1 MRPDEGVLVS
11 YENNNWLVTETG
23 RHDIDLSD
31 RALTSAVGIPV
42 TSKATPISEGLFNAL
57 PNAGPWR
64 LPDIPRFG
72 EPNTVGLPPNL
83 VIGAVFKAL
92 TEDGEQ
98 HFVVLPDG
106 VARIN
111 GTTAAALRATNSFG
125 LISPPSVE
133 ASVVARIAEQ
143 VFASPLPDEPLE
155 ILLREDAPTLCW
167 AWQREPGDQAPKTT
181 VITGRHLPIA
191 PSALTTGIDQI
202 GGDATVYIDGGKYIR
217 LQSPDPRY
225 GESLYY
231 IDPQGVRYGLPDE
244 KTGGTLGLNAPVTAP
259 WQVVSLLVDG
269 PVLSKQAALVE
280 HDTLPADPNPRK
292 IADGN
297 AAQTRDGQ
305 HRRRRMTTKKFT
317 PIIKRGPRLT
327 PGEINVTPPDDLGVE
342 IPPSGIQKALPWV
355 MGGGMLGMIV
365 IMIFTGI
372 RQLSPYMLMMPLMMV
387 MATVGF
393 MAGGGPGGKR
403 VPEINADRK
412 EYLRYLA
419 GLRTRV
425 TSSAA
430 AQVTFFNY
438 HAPHPDD
445 LLSIIGTNRQWS
457 RPANADFYA
466 AVRIGLGAEPAVDRL
481 LKPAVGGELA
491 GPQGAPQPHLEPV
504 SHMWVTKFLRTHG
517 LIHDCPKLVQLR
529 TFPTIAVG
537 GEPDGAAGLLTAM
550 ICHLAVFHPP
560 DLLQIRVL
568 TDNPEDPNWAW
579 LKWLPHVQHQTDT
592 DAAGPTRLVFTR
604 PDGLSDLTAR
614 GPHTPDATPS
624 GPYVVVIDL
633 SGGKAGFPV
642 DGRAGVTVI
651 TLGNHRGSAYR
662 IRVDADGTADDRLP
676 NQTFRLVTSV
686 SDRMSPEQATRV
698 ARKLAGW
705 SITGTIIDKSVRV
718 QKKVA
723 TEWHQLVGAQAIE
736 EVTPSRWRMF
746 TDTDRDRLRIPFGH
760 ELKTGDIMYL
770 DIKEGAE
777 FGAGPHGMLIGT
789 TGSGKSEFLRT
800 LILSLAATHH
810 PDQVNLLLTD
820 FKGGSTFLGMEKLPH
835 TAAVVTNMEEEAELV
850 SRMGEVLTGELDR
863 RQSILRQAGIQ
874 VGAAG
879 ALSGVAEYEKH
890 RERGADLPPLPTLF
904 VVVDEFAELLQ
915 NHPDFIALFDRI
927 CRVGRSLRVHLL
939 LATQSLN
946 TGGVRIDKLEPNLTY
961 RIALRTT
968 SSAESKAVIGTPEAQ
983 YITNKESGVGFLRV
997 GMEDPVKFHSVYTG
1011 VNYVPTAP
1019 VQEDGE
1025 VKPRSQGPDGLRIH
1039 QFTAAPIFDTAVTS

>member
-1 MRPDEGVLVS
+1 
-11 YENNNWLVTETG
+11 
-23 RHDIDLSD
+23 
-31 RALTSAVGIPV
+31 
-42 TSKATPISEGLFNAL
+42 
-57 PNAGPWR
+57 
-64 LPDIPRFG
+64 
-72 EPNTVGLPPNL
+72 
-83 VIGAVFKAL
+83 
-92 TEDGEQ
+92 
-98 HFVVLPDG
+98 
-106 VARIN
+106 
-111 GTTAAALRATNSFG
+111 
-125 LISPPSVE
+125 
-133 ASVVARIAEQ
+133 
-143 VFASPLPDEPLE
+143 
-155 ILLREDAPTLCW
+155 
-167 AWQREPGDQAPKTT
+167 
-181 VITGRHLPIA
+181 
-191 PSALTTGIDQI
+191 
-202 GGDATVYIDGGKYIR
+202 
-217 LQSPDPRY
+217 
-225 GESLYY
+225 
-231 IDPQGVRYGLPDE
+231 
-244 KTGGTLGLNAPVTAP
+244 
-259 WQVVSLLVDG
+259 
-269 PVLSKQAALVE
+269 
-280 HDTLPADPNPRK
+280 
-292 IADGN
+292 
-297 AAQTRDGQ
+297 
-305 HRRRRMTTKKFT
+305 MTTKKFT
-317 PIIKRGPRLT
+317 PTIKRGPRLT
-327 PGEINVTPPDDLGVE
+327 PGEINVTPPEDLGIE
-342 IPPSGIQKALPWV
+342 IPPSCMQKALPYI
-355 MGGGMLGMIV
+355 MGGCMIGMIS
-365 IMIFTGI
+365 IMIFTGV
-372 RQLSPYMLMMPLMMV
+372 RQLSPYMLMMPLMMI
-387 MATVGF
+387 MGTVGF
-393 MAGGGPGGKR
+393 MASGGPGGKK

-419 GLRTRV
+419 GLRNRV

-445 LLSIIGTNRQWS
+445 LLSLIGTHRQWS
-457 RPANADFYA
+457 RQTASDFYA
-466 AVRIGLGAEPAVDRL
+466 AVRIGLGTEPAVDRL

-491 GPQGAPQPHLEPV
+491 GPQAAPQPHLEPV

-537 GEPDGAAGLLTAM
+537 GDGDTEGLLTAM

-568 TDNPEDPNWAW
+568 TDDPEDPRWSW
-579 LKWLPHVQHQTDT
+579 LKWLPHTQHQTDT
-592 DAAGPTRLVFTR
+592 DAAGATRLIYTR
-604 PDGLSDLTAR
+604 PDGLADLTAR
-614 GPHTPDATPS
+614 GPHTADSAPA
-624 GPYVVVIDL
+624 GPYVVVVDL
-633 SGGKAGFPV
+633 TGGKAGFPV

-662 IRVDADGTADDRLP
+662 IRVAADGTADDRLP
-676 NQTFRLVTSV
+676 NQTFRLVTSQ
-686 SDRMSPEQATRV
+686 SDTMSAGEANRI

-705 SITGTIIDKSVRV
+705 SITGTIIDKSTRV

-723 TEWHQLVGAQAIE
+723 TEWHQLVGAQTIE
-736 EVTPSRWRMF
+736 EVTPNRWRMF
-746 TDTDRDRLRIPFGH
+746 TDTDRDRLKIPFGH
-760 ELKTGDIMYL
+760 ELKTGDIQYL

-800 LILSLAATHH
+800 LILSLVATHH

-850 SRMGEVLTGELDR
+850 SRMGEVLSGELDR

-874 VGAAG
+874 VCAAG

-915 NHPDFIALFDRI
+915 NHPDFIQLFDRI

-997 GMEDPVKFHSVYTG
+997 GMEDPVKFKSIYTG
-1011 VNYVPTAP
+1011 EPYVPTAA
-1019 VQEDGE
+1019 QSDNGDSS
-1025 VKPRSQGPDGLRIH
+1025 PRHAVASRVRIRP
-1039 QFTAAPIFDTAVTS
+1039 FTAAPVAEAMVP

>member
-1 MRPDEGVLVS
+1 
-11 YENNNWLVTETG
+11 
-23 RHDIDLSD
+23 
-31 RALTSAVGIPV
+31 
-42 TSKATPISEGLFNAL
+42 
-57 PNAGPWR
+57 
-64 LPDIPRFG
+64 
-72 EPNTVGLPPNL
+72 
-83 VIGAVFKAL
+83 
-92 TEDGEQ
+92 
-98 HFVVLPDG
+98 
-106 VARIN
+106 
-111 GTTAAALRATNSFG
+111 
-125 LISPPSVE
+125 
-133 ASVVARIAEQ
+133 
-143 VFASPLPDEPLE
+143 
-155 ILLREDAPTLCW
+155 
-167 AWQREPGDQAPKTT
+167 
-181 VITGRHLPIA
+181 
-191 PSALTTGIDQI
+191 
-202 GGDATVYIDGGKYIR
+202 
-217 LQSPDPRY
+217 
-225 GESLYY
+225 
-231 IDPQGVRYGLPDE
+231 
-244 KTGGTLGLNAPVTAP
+244 
-259 WQVVSLLVDG
+259 
-269 PVLSKQAALVE
+269 
-280 HDTLPADPNPRK
+280 
-292 IADGN
+292 
-297 AAQTRDGQ
+297 
-305 HRRRRMTTKKFT
+305 MTTRKFT

-342 IPPSGIQKALPWV
+342 IPPSGVQKILPYV
-355 MGGGMLGMIV
+355 MGGGMLGMIA

-387 MATVGF
+387 MGTVGF
-393 MAGGGPGGKR
+393 MAGGGPGGKK

-430 AQVTFFNY
+430 AQVAFFNY

-445 LLSIIGTNRQWS
+445 LLSIIGSNRQWS
-457 RPANADFYA
+457 RTSNADFFA
-466 AVRIGLGAEPAVDRL
+466 AARIGTGMEAAVDRL
-481 LKPAVGGELA
+481 LKPNVGGELA
-491 GPQGAPQPHLEPV
+491 GPQAAPQPHLEPV

-529 TFPTIAVG
+529 SFATIAVG
-537 GEPDGAAGLLTAM
+537 GDLAGAAALLRAM

-568 TDNPEDPNWAW
+568 TDNPEDPDWAW

-592 DAAGPTRLVFTR
+592 DAAGATRLVFTR

-614 GPHTPDATPS
+614 GPHSADSAPT
-624 GPYVVVIDL
+624 GPYVVVVDL
-633 SGGKAGFPV
+633 TGGRAGFPM

-651 TLGNHRGSAYR
+651 TLGNHRSTYR
-662 IRVDADGTADDRLP
+662 IRVAADGTADDKLP
-676 NQTFRLVTSV
+676 NLNFRLVTST
-686 SDRMSPEQATRV
+686 SDRMTPGQAGRI

-705 SITGTIIDKSVRV
+705 SITGTIIDKTTRV

-723 TEWHQLVGAQAIE
+723 TEWHQLVGAQSVE

-746 TDTDRDRLRIPFGH
+746 TDLDRDRLRIPFGH
-760 ELKTGDIMYL
+760 ELKTGEIQYL

-850 SRMGEVLTGELDR
+850 SRMGEVLSGELDR

-890 RERGADLPPLPTLF
+890 RERGADLAPLPTLF

-915 NHPDFIALFDRI
+915 NHPDFIQLFDRI

-983 YITNKESGVGFLRV
+983 YITNAESGVGFLRV
-997 GMEDPVKFHSVYTG
+997 GMEDPVKFRSVFTG
-1011 VNYVPTAP
+1011 TNYVPASTDSDVVATPRHTAQSP
-1019 VQEDGE
+1019 
-1025 VKPRSQGPDGLRIH
+1025 LRIRP
-1039 QFTAAPIFDTAVTS
+1039 FTATPIPEPVIS

>member
-1 MRPDEGVLVS
+1 
-11 YENNNWLVTETG
+11 
-23 RHDIDLSD
+23 
-31 RALTSAVGIPV
+31 
-42 TSKATPISEGLFNAL
+42 
-57 PNAGPWR
+57 
-64 LPDIPRFG
+64 
-72 EPNTVGLPPNL
+72 
-83 VIGAVFKAL
+83 
-92 TEDGEQ
+92 
-98 HFVVLPDG
+98 
-106 VARIN
+106 
-111 GTTAAALRATNSFG
+111 
-125 LISPPSVE
+125 
-133 ASVVARIAEQ
+133 
-143 VFASPLPDEPLE
+143 
-155 ILLREDAPTLCW
+155 
-167 AWQREPGDQAPKTT
+167 
-181 VITGRHLPIA
+181 
-191 PSALTTGIDQI
+191 
-202 GGDATVYIDGGKYIR
+202 
-217 LQSPDPRY
+217 
-225 GESLYY
+225 
-231 IDPQGVRYGLPDE
+231 
-244 KTGGTLGLNAPVTAP
+244 
-259 WQVVSLLVDG
+259 
-269 PVLSKQAALVE
+269 
-280 HDTLPADPNPRK
+280 
-292 IADGN
+292 
-297 AAQTRDGQ
+297 
-305 HRRRRMTTKKFT
+305 MTTKKFT

-327 PGEINVTPPDDLGVE
+327 PGEITVTPPDDLGVE
-342 IPPSGIQKALPWV
+342 IPPSGMQKALPWV
-355 MGGGMLGMIV
+355 MGGCMLGMIA
-365 IMIFTGI
+365 IMIFTGV
-372 RQLSPYMLMMPLMMV
+372 RQLSPYMLMMPLMMI

-393 MAGGGPGGKR
+393 MSGGGSGAKR

-438 HAPHPDD
+438 HAPHPED
-445 LLSIIGTNRQWS
+445 LLSIVGTNRQWS
-457 RPANADFYA
+457 RQANSEFFA
-466 AVRIGLGAEPAVDRL
+466 ATRIGLGSEPAVDRL
-481 LKPAVGGELA
+481 LKPSVGGDINGLA
-491 GPQGAPQPHLEPV
+491 GPQAAPQAHLEPV

-517 LIHDCPKLVQLR
+517 LVHDCPKLVQLR
-529 TFPTIAVG
+529 SFPTIAIG
-537 GEPDGAAGLLTAM
+537 GDPDGSAALLAAM

-560 DLLQIRVL
+560 DLLQMRVL
-568 TDNPEDPNWAW
+568 TDNPEDPNWNW
-579 LKWLPHVQHQTDT
+579 LKWLPHVQHQSDV
-592 DAAGPTRLVFTR
+592 DAAGPTRMVFTR

-614 GPHTPDATPS
+614 GPHTADSAPS

-633 SGGKAGFPV
+633 TGGRAGFPA
-642 DGRAGVTVI
+642 DGRAGVTVL
-651 TLGNHRGSAYR
+651 TLGNHNGSTYR
-662 IRVDADGTADDRLP
+662 IRVAANGTADDRLP
-676 NQTFRLVTSV
+676 NSPFRLVTNS
-686 SDRMSPEQATRV
+686 SDRLTPGQAARI

-705 SITGTIIDKSVRV
+705 SITGAIIDKNVRV

-723 TEWHQLVGAQAIE
+723 TEWHQLVGAQTVE
-736 EVTPSRWRMF
+736 EVTPARWRMF
-746 TDTDRDRLRIPFGH
+746 ADTDRDRLKIPFGH
-760 ELKTGDIMYL
+760 ELRTGDIMYL

-863 RQSILRQAGIQ
+863 RQSILRQAGMQ

-997 GMEDPVKFHSVYTG
+997 GMEDPVKFQSVYTG
-1011 VNYVPTAP
+1011 TPYVPAAAT
-1019 VQEDGE
+1019 QEDGE
-1025 VKPRSQGPDGLRIH
+1025 AKPRQANRNRVRIH
-1039 QFTAAPIFDTAVTS
+1039 KFTATPIFDTAVTS

>member
-1 MRPDEGVLVS
+1 
-11 YENNNWLVTETG
+11 
-23 RHDIDLSD
+23 
-31 RALTSAVGIPV
+31 
-42 TSKATPISEGLFNAL
+42 
-57 PNAGPWR
+57 
-64 LPDIPRFG
+64 
-72 EPNTVGLPPNL
+72 
-83 VIGAVFKAL
+83 
-92 TEDGEQ
+92 
-98 HFVVLPDG
+98 
-106 VARIN
+106 
-111 GTTAAALRATNSFG
+111 
-125 LISPPSVE
+125 
-133 ASVVARIAEQ
+133 
-143 VFASPLPDEPLE
+143 
-155 ILLREDAPTLCW
+155 
-167 AWQREPGDQAPKTT
+167 
-181 VITGRHLPIA
+181 
-191 PSALTTGIDQI
+191 
-202 GGDATVYIDGGKYIR
+202 
-217 LQSPDPRY
+217 
-225 GESLYY
+225 
-231 IDPQGVRYGLPDE
+231 
-244 KTGGTLGLNAPVTAP
+244 
-259 WQVVSLLVDG
+259 
-269 PVLSKQAALVE
+269 
-280 HDTLPADPNPRK
+280 
-292 IADGN
+292 
-297 AAQTRDGQ
+297 
-305 HRRRRMTTKKFT
+305 MTTKKFT
-317 PIIKRGPRLT
+317 PTIKRGPRLT
-327 PGEINVTPPDDLGVE
+327 PGEINVTPPEDLGID
-342 IPPSGIQKALPWV
+342 IPPSGLQKAMPYV
-355 MGGGMLGMIV
+355 MGGCMLGMIA
-365 IMIFTGI
+365 IMIFTGV
-372 RQLSPYMLMMPLMMV
+372 RQLSPYMLMMPLMMI
-387 MATVGF
+387 MGTVGF
-393 MAGGGPGGKR
+393 MASGGPGGKKI
-403 VPEINADRK
+403 PEINADRK

-419 GLRTRV
+419 NLRTRV

-445 LLSIIGTNRQWS
+445 LLSIIGTSRQWS
-457 RPANADFYA
+457 RQANSDFYA
-466 AVRIGLGAEPAVDRL
+466 AVRIGLGTEPAVDRL
-481 LKPAVGGELA
+481 LKPAVGGELE
-491 GPQGAPQPHLEPV
+491 GPQAAPQPHLEPV

-537 GEPDGAAGLLTAM
+537 GDGDTEGLLRAM

-568 TDNPEDPNWAW
+568 TDDPEDPRWAW
-579 LKWLPHVQHQTDT
+579 LKWLPHTQHQADT
-592 DAAGPTRLVFTR
+592 DAAGATRLIYTR
-604 PDGLSDLTAR
+604 PDGLADLTAR
-614 GPHTPDATPS
+614 GPHTADSAPA
-624 GPYVVVIDL
+624 GPYVVVVDL
-633 SGGKAGFPV
+633 TGGKAGFPV

-662 IRVDADGTADDRLP
+662 LRVDPNGTADDKLL
-676 NQTFRLVTSV
+676 NQSYRLVTSD
-686 SDRMSPEQATRV
+686 SDTLSAGTATRI

-705 SITGTIIDKSVRV
+705 SITGTIIDKSTRV

-723 TEWHQLVGAQAIE
+723 TEWYQLVGAQSIE
-736 EVTPSRWRMF
+736 EVSPNRWRMF
-746 TDTDRDRLRIPFGH
+746 TDTDRDRLKIPFGH
-760 ELKTGDIMYL
+760 ELKSGDIQYL

-800 LILSLAATHH
+800 LILSLVATHH

-850 SRMGEVLTGELDR
+850 SRMGEVLSGELDR
-863 RQSILRQAGIQ
+863 RQSILRQAGMQ

-997 GMEDPVKFHSVYTG
+997 GMEDPVKFKSMYTG
-1011 VNYVPTAP
+1011 EPYVPEVVQSDNGESAP
-1019 VQEDGE
+1019 RHASSGQV
-1025 VKPRSQGPDGLRIH
+1025 RIRP
-1039 QFTAAPIFDTAVTS
+1039 FTAAPIAEAVT

>member
-1 MRPDEGVLVS
+1 
-11 YENNNWLVTETG
+11 
-23 RHDIDLSD
+23 
-31 RALTSAVGIPV
+31 
-42 TSKATPISEGLFNAL
+42 
-57 PNAGPWR
+57 
-64 LPDIPRFG
+64 
-72 EPNTVGLPPNL
+72 
-83 VIGAVFKAL
+83 
-92 TEDGEQ
+92 
-98 HFVVLPDG
+98 
-106 VARIN
+106 
-111 GTTAAALRATNSFG
+111 
-125 LISPPSVE
+125 
-133 ASVVARIAEQ
+133 
-143 VFASPLPDEPLE
+143 
-155 ILLREDAPTLCW
+155 
-167 AWQREPGDQAPKTT
+167 
-181 VITGRHLPIA
+181 
-191 PSALTTGIDQI
+191 
-202 GGDATVYIDGGKYIR
+202 
-217 LQSPDPRY
+217 
-225 GESLYY
+225 
-231 IDPQGVRYGLPDE
+231 
-244 KTGGTLGLNAPVTAP
+244 
-259 WQVVSLLVDG
+259 
-269 PVLSKQAALVE
+269 
-280 HDTLPADPNPRK
+280 
-292 IADGN
+292 
-297 AAQTRDGQ
+297 
-305 HRRRRMTTKKFT
+305 MTTRKFT

-327 PGEINVTPPDDLGVE
+327 PGEINVTPPEDLGVE
-342 IPPSGIQKALPWV
+342 IPPSGVQKILPYV
-355 MGGGMLGMIV
+355 MGGGMLGMIA

-387 MATVGF
+387 MGTVGF
-393 MAGGGPGGKR
+393 MAGGGPGGKK

-430 AQVTFFNY
+430 AQVAFFNY

-445 LLSIIGTNRQWS
+445 LLSIIGSNRQWS
-457 RPANADFYA
+457 RASNADFFA
-466 AVRIGLGAEPAVDRL
+466 AARIGTGMEAAVDRL
-481 LKPAVGGELA
+481 LKPNVGGELA
-491 GPQGAPQPHLEPV
+491 GPQAAPQPHLEPV

-529 TFPTIAVG
+529 TFATIAVG
-537 GEPDGAAGLLTAM
+537 GDLPGAAALLRAM

-568 TDNPEDPNWAW
+568 TDDPEDPDWAW
-579 LKWLPHVQHQTDT
+579 LKWLPHVQHQADT
-592 DAAGPTRLVFTR
+592 DAAGAIRLVFTR

-614 GPHTPDATPS
+614 GPHSADSAPA

-633 SGGKAGFPV
+633 TGGRAGFPV

-651 TLGNHRGSAYR
+651 TLGNHRSAYR
-662 IRVDADGTADDRLP
+662 IRVAADGTADDRLP
-676 NQTFRLVTSV
+676 NLNFRLVTST
-686 SDRMSPEQATRV
+686 SDRMTPGQAARI

-705 SITGTIIDKSVRV
+705 SITGTIIDKTTRV

-723 TEWHQLVGAQAIE
+723 TEWHQLVGAQSVE
-736 EVTPSRWRMF
+736 EVTPNRWRMF
-746 TDTDRDRLRIPFGH
+746 TDLDRDRLRIPFGH
-760 ELKTGDIMYL
+760 ELKTGEIQYL

-850 SRMGEVLTGELDR
+850 SRMGEVLSGELDR

-890 RERGADLPPLPTLF
+890 RERGADLAPLPTLF

-915 NHPDFIALFDRI
+915 NHPDFIQLFDRI

-983 YITNKESGVGFLRV
+983 YITNAESGVGFLRV
-997 GMEDPVKFHSVYTG
+997 GMEDPVKFRSVFTG
-1011 VNYVPTAP
+1011 TTYVPPSLDSDVVATPKHTAQSP
-1019 VQEDGE
+1019 M
-1025 VKPRSQGPDGLRIH
+1025 RIRP
-1039 QFTAAPIFDTAVTS
+1039 FTATPIPEPVIQ

>member
-1 MRPDEGVLVS
+1 
-11 YENNNWLVTETG
+11 
-23 RHDIDLSD
+23 
-31 RALTSAVGIPV
+31 
-42 TSKATPISEGLFNAL
+42 
-57 PNAGPWR
+57 
-64 LPDIPRFG
+64 
-72 EPNTVGLPPNL
+72 
-83 VIGAVFKAL
+83 
-92 TEDGEQ
+92 
-98 HFVVLPDG
+98 
-106 VARIN
+106 
-111 GTTAAALRATNSFG
+111 
-125 LISPPSVE
+125 
-133 ASVVARIAEQ
+133 
-143 VFASPLPDEPLE
+143 
-155 ILLREDAPTLCW
+155 
-167 AWQREPGDQAPKTT
+167 
-181 VITGRHLPIA
+181 
-191 PSALTTGIDQI
+191 
-202 GGDATVYIDGGKYIR
+202 
-217 LQSPDPRY
+217 
-225 GESLYY
+225 
-231 IDPQGVRYGLPDE
+231 
-244 KTGGTLGLNAPVTAP
+244 
-259 WQVVSLLVDG
+259 
-269 PVLSKQAALVE
+269 
-280 HDTLPADPNPRK
+280 
-292 IADGN
+292 
-297 AAQTRDGQ
+297 
-305 HRRRRMTTKKFT
+305 MTTKKFT
-317 PIIKRGPRLT
+317 PTIKRGPRLT
-327 PGEINVTPPDDLGVE
+327 PGEINVTPPDDLGIE
-342 IPPSGIQKALPWV
+342 IPPSGMQKAMPWV
-355 MGGGMLGMIV
+355 MGGCMLGMIV
-365 IMIFTGI
+365 IMIFTGV

-393 MAGGGPGGKR
+393 MAGGGSGGKK

-445 LLSIIGTNRQWS
+445 LLSIIGTHRQWS
-457 RPANADFYA
+457 RQSNSDFYA
-466 AVRIGLGAEPAVDRL
+466 AVRIGLGTEPAVDRL
-481 LKPAVGGELA
+481 LKPSVGGELA
-491 GPQGAPQPHLEPV
+491 GPQAAPQPHLEPV

-529 TFPTIAVG
+529 TFPTIAIG
-537 GEPDGAAGLLTAM
+537 GDGDREGLLTAM

-560 DLLQIRVL
+560 DLLQLRVL
-568 TDNPEDPNWAW
+568 TDTPEDPRWAW
-579 LKWLPHVQHQTDT
+579 LKWLPHVQHQNDT
-592 DAAGPTRLVFTR
+592 DAAGATRLVFTR
-604 PDGLSDLTAR
+604 PDGLADLTAR
-614 GPHTPDATPS
+614 GPHTADSAPA

-633 SGGKAGFPV
+633 TGGKAGFPV

-651 TLGNHRGSAYR
+651 TLGNHRGSVYR
-662 IRVDADGTADDRLP
+662 IRVDPDGTADDKLP
-676 NQTFRLVTSV
+676 NQPFRLVTSQ
-686 SDRMSPEQATRV
+686 SDTMTAAQAGRI

-705 SITGTIIDKSVRV
+705 SITGTIIDKSTRV

-723 TEWHQLVGAQAIE
+723 TEWHQLVGAQTIE
-736 EVTPSRWRMF
+736 EVTPARWRMF
-746 TDTDRDRLRIPFGH
+746 TDTDRDRLKIPFGH
-760 ELKTGDIMYL
+760 ELKTGDIQYL

-800 LILSLAATHH
+800 LILSLVATHH

-997 GMEDPVKFHSVYTG
+997 GMEDPVKFKSIYTG
-1011 VNYVPTAP
+1011 EPYVPAAAQSENGDAAP
-1019 VQEDGE
+1019 RHAAASKV
-1025 VKPRSQGPDGLRIH
+1025 RIH
-1039 QFTAAPIFDTAVTS
+1039 QFTAAPIAEPVAP

>member
-1 MRPDEGVLVS
+1 
-11 YENNNWLVTETG
+11 
-23 RHDIDLSD
+23 
-31 RALTSAVGIPV
+31 
-42 TSKATPISEGLFNAL
+42 
-57 PNAGPWR
+57 
-64 LPDIPRFG
+64 
-72 EPNTVGLPPNL
+72 
-83 VIGAVFKAL
+83 
-92 TEDGEQ
+92 
-98 HFVVLPDG
+98 
-106 VARIN
+106 
-111 GTTAAALRATNSFG
+111 
-125 LISPPSVE
+125 
-133 ASVVARIAEQ
+133 
-143 VFASPLPDEPLE
+143 
-155 ILLREDAPTLCW
+155 
-167 AWQREPGDQAPKTT
+167 
-181 VITGRHLPIA
+181 
-191 PSALTTGIDQI
+191 
-202 GGDATVYIDGGKYIR
+202 
-217 LQSPDPRY
+217 
-225 GESLYY
+225 
-231 IDPQGVRYGLPDE
+231 
-244 KTGGTLGLNAPVTAP
+244 
-259 WQVVSLLVDG
+259 
-269 PVLSKQAALVE
+269 
-280 HDTLPADPNPRK
+280 
-292 IADGN
+292 
-297 AAQTRDGQ
+297 
-305 HRRRRMTTKKFT
+305 MTTRKFT

-342 IPPSGIQKALPWV
+342 IPASGVQKILPYV
-355 MGGGMLGMIV
+355 MGGGMLGMIA
-365 IMIFTGI
+365 IMIFTGV
-372 RQLSPYMLMMPLMMV
+372 RQLSPYMLMMPLMMI
-387 MATVGF
+387 MGTVGF
-393 MAGGGPGGKR
+393 MAGGGPSGKK

-430 AQVTFFNY
+430 AQVAFFNY

-445 LLSIIGTNRQWS
+445 LLSIIGSNRQWS
-457 RPANADFYA
+457 RASNADFFA
-466 AVRIGLGAEPAVDRL
+466 AARIGTGMEAAVDRL
-481 LKPAVGGELA
+481 LKPNVGGELA
-491 GPQGAPQPHLEPV
+491 GPQAAPQPHLEPV

-529 TFPTIAVG
+529 TFATIAVG
-537 GEPDGAAGLLTAM
+537 GDLPGAAALLRAM

-568 TDNPEDPNWAW
+568 TDDPEDPDWAW
-579 LKWLPHVQHQTDT
+579 LKWLPHVQHQADT
-592 DAAGPTRLVFTR
+592 DAAGAIRLVFTR

-614 GPHTPDATPS
+614 GPHSADSAPA
-624 GPYVVVIDL
+624 GPYVVVVDL
-633 SGGKAGFPV
+633 TGGRAGFPV

-651 TLGNHRGSAYR
+651 TLGNHRSAYR
-662 IRVDADGTADDRLP
+662 IRVAPDGTADDRLP
-676 NQTFRLVTSV
+676 NLNFRLVTST
-686 SDRMSPEQATRV
+686 SDRMTPGQAARI

-705 SITGTIIDKSVRV
+705 SITGTIIDKTTRV

-723 TEWHQLVGAQAIE
+723 TEWHQLVGAQSVE
-736 EVTPSRWRMF
+736 EVTPNRWRMF
-746 TDTDRDRLRIPFGH
+746 TDLDRDRLRIPFGH
-760 ELKTGDIMYL
+760 ELKTGEIQYL

-850 SRMGEVLTGELDR
+850 SRMGEVLSGELDR

-890 RERGADLPPLPTLF
+890 RERGADLAPLPTLF

-915 NHPDFIALFDRI
+915 NHPDFIQLFDRI

-983 YITNKESGVGFLRV
+983 YITNAESGVGFLRV
-997 GMEDPVKFHSVYTG
+997 GMEDPVKFRSVFTG
-1011 VNYVPTAP
+1011 TNYVPPSLDSDVVATPKHTAQSP
-1019 VQEDGE
+1019 M
-1025 VKPRSQGPDGLRIH
+1025 RIRP
-1039 QFTAAPIFDTAVTS
+1039 FTATPIPEPVI

>member
-1 MRPDEGVLVS
+1 
-11 YENNNWLVTETG
+11 
-23 RHDIDLSD
+23 
-31 RALTSAVGIPV
+31 
-42 TSKATPISEGLFNAL
+42 
-57 PNAGPWR
+57 
-64 LPDIPRFG
+64 
-72 EPNTVGLPPNL
+72 
-83 VIGAVFKAL
+83 
-92 TEDGEQ
+92 
-98 HFVVLPDG
+98 
-106 VARIN
+106 
-111 GTTAAALRATNSFG
+111 
-125 LISPPSVE
+125 
-133 ASVVARIAEQ
+133 
-143 VFASPLPDEPLE
+143 
-155 ILLREDAPTLCW
+155 
-167 AWQREPGDQAPKTT
+167 
-181 VITGRHLPIA
+181 
-191 PSALTTGIDQI
+191 
-202 GGDATVYIDGGKYIR
+202 
-217 LQSPDPRY
+217 
-225 GESLYY
+225 
-231 IDPQGVRYGLPDE
+231 
-244 KTGGTLGLNAPVTAP
+244 
-259 WQVVSLLVDG
+259 
-269 PVLSKQAALVE
+269 
-280 HDTLPADPNPRK
+280 
-292 IADGN
+292 
-297 AAQTRDGQ
+297 
-305 HRRRRMTTKKFT
+305 MTTKKFT

-355 MGGGMLGMIV
+355 MGGGMLGMIA
-365 IMIFTGI
+365 IMMFTGI

-457 RPANADFYA
+457 RQVNADFYA
-466 AVRIGLGAEPAVDRL
+466 ATRIGLGTEPAVDRL

-517 LIHDCPKLVQLR
+517 LIHECPKLVQLR

-537 GEPDGAAGLLTAM
+537 GDPEGAAGLLTAM
-550 ICHLAVFHPP
+550 VCHLAVFHPP

-579 LKWLPHVQHQTDT
+579 LKWLPHVQHQSDT
-592 DAAGPTRLVFTR
+592 DAAGATRLVFTR

-614 GPHTPDATPS
+614 GPHTADAAPS

-633 SGGKAGFPV
+633 TGGRAGFPV

-662 IRVDADGTADDRLP
+662 IRVDAGGTADDRLP
-676 NQTFRLVTSV
+676 NQTFRLVTSA
-686 SDRMSPEQATRV
+686 SDRMTPGQASRV

-718 QKKVA
+718 HKKVA
-723 TEWHQLVGAQAIE
+723 TEWHQLVGAQTVE

-863 RQSILRQAGIQ
+863 RQSILRQAGMQ

-915 NHPDFIALFDRI
+915 NHPDFIGLFDRI

-997 GMEDPVKFHSVYTG
+997 GMEDPVKFHSSYTG
-1011 VNYVPTAP
+1011 INYVPSAP
-1019 VQEDGE
+1019 LQEDGE
-1025 VKPRSQGPDGLRIH
+1025 VKPRSQGQGALRIH
-1039 QFTAAPIFDTAVTS
+1039 RFTAAPIFDTAVTS

>member
-1 MRPDEGVLVS
+1 
-11 YENNNWLVTETG
+11 VT
-23 RHDIDLSD
+23 
-31 RALTSAVGIPV
+31 
-42 TSKATPISEGLFNAL
+42 
-57 PNAGPWR
+57 
-64 LPDIPRFG
+64 
-72 EPNTVGLPPNL
+72 
-83 VIGAVFKAL
+83 
-92 TEDGEQ
+92 
-98 HFVVLPDG
+98 
-106 VARIN
+106 
-111 GTTAAALRATNSFG
+111 
-125 LISPPSVE
+125 
-133 ASVVARIAEQ
+133 
-143 VFASPLPDEPLE
+143 
-155 ILLREDAPTLCW
+155 
-167 AWQREPGDQAPKTT
+167 
-181 VITGRHLPIA
+181 
-191 PSALTTGIDQI
+191 
-202 GGDATVYIDGGKYIR
+202 
-217 LQSPDPRY
+217 
-225 GESLYY
+225 
-231 IDPQGVRYGLPDE
+231 
-244 KTGGTLGLNAPVTAP
+244 
-259 WQVVSLLVDG
+259 
-269 PVLSKQAALVE
+269 
-280 HDTLPADPNPRK
+280 
-292 IADGN
+292 
-297 AAQTRDGQ
+297 TR
-305 HRRRRMTTKKFT
+305 KFT

-342 IPPSGIQKALPWV
+342 IPASGVQKILPYV
-355 MGGGMLGMIV
+355 MGGGMLGMIA

-387 MATVGF
+387 MGTVGF
-393 MAGGGPGGKR
+393 MAGGGPGGKK

-430 AQVTFFNY
+430 AQVGFFNY

-445 LLSIIGTNRQWS
+445 LLSVIGTNRQWS
-457 RPANADFYA
+457 RTSNADFYA
-466 AVRIGLGAEPAVDRL
+466 ATRIGTGTEAAVDRL
-481 LKPAVGGELA
+481 LKPNVGGELA
-491 GPQGAPQPHLEPV
+491 GPQAAPQPHLEPV

-529 TFPTIAVG
+529 TFPTIAIG
-537 GEPDGAAGLLTAM
+537 GDSAGAAGLLRAM

-568 TDNPEDPNWAW
+568 TDNPEDPDWAW

-592 DAAGPTRLVFTR
+592 DAAGATRLIFTR

-614 GPHTPDATPS
+614 GPHTADSTPS
-624 GPYVVVIDL
+624 GPYVVVVDL
-633 SGGKAGFPV
+633 TGGRAGFPV

-651 TLGNHRGSAYR
+651 TLGNHRSAYR
-662 IRVDADGTADDRLP
+662 IRVDPDGTADDRLP
-676 NQTFRLVTSV
+676 NLNFRVVTSD
-686 SDRMSPEQATRV
+686 SDRMTPGQAARV

-705 SITGTIIDKSVRV
+705 SITGTIIDKSTRV

-723 TEWHQLVGAQAIE
+723 TEWHQLVGAQTVE
-736 EVTPSRWRMF
+736 DVTPSRWRMF
-746 TDTDRDRLRIPFGH
+746 TDLDRDRLRIPFGH
-760 ELKTGDIMYL
+760 ELKTGEIQYL

-850 SRMGEVLTGELDR
+850 SRMGEVLSGELDR

-915 NHPDFIALFDRI
+915 NHPDFIQLFDRI

-997 GMEDPVKFHSVYTG
+997 GMEDPVKFHSVFTG
-1011 VNYVPTAP
+1011 TNYVPTVLDADTGDHTP
-1019 VQEDGE
+1019 KHATQS
-1025 VKPRSQGPDGLRIH
+1025 PLRIRS
-1039 QFTAAPIFDTAVTS
+1039 FTAAPIAEAVTT

>member
-1 MRPDEGVLVS
+1 
-11 YENNNWLVTETG
+11 
-23 RHDIDLSD
+23 
-31 RALTSAVGIPV
+31 
-42 TSKATPISEGLFNAL
+42 
-57 PNAGPWR
+57 
-64 LPDIPRFG
+64 
-72 EPNTVGLPPNL
+72 
-83 VIGAVFKAL
+83 
-92 TEDGEQ
+92 
-98 HFVVLPDG
+98 
-106 VARIN
+106 
-111 GTTAAALRATNSFG
+111 
-125 LISPPSVE
+125 
-133 ASVVARIAEQ
+133 
-143 VFASPLPDEPLE
+143 
-155 ILLREDAPTLCW
+155 
-167 AWQREPGDQAPKTT
+167 
-181 VITGRHLPIA
+181 
-191 PSALTTGIDQI
+191 
-202 GGDATVYIDGGKYIR
+202 
-217 LQSPDPRY
+217 
-225 GESLYY
+225 
-231 IDPQGVRYGLPDE
+231 
-244 KTGGTLGLNAPVTAP
+244 
-259 WQVVSLLVDG
+259 
-269 PVLSKQAALVE
+269 
-280 HDTLPADPNPRK
+280 
-292 IADGN
+292 
-297 AAQTRDGQ
+297 
-305 HRRRRMTTKKFT
+305 MTTKKFT
-317 PIIKRGPRLT
+317 PTIKRGPRLT
-327 PGEINVTPPDDLGVE
+327 PGEINVTPPDDLGIE
-342 IPPSGIQKALPWV
+342 IPPSGMQKAMPWV
-355 MGGGMLGMIV
+355 MGGCMLGMIV
-365 IMIFTGI
+365 IMIFTGV

-393 MAGGGPGGKR
+393 MAGGGSGGKK

-445 LLSIIGTNRQWS
+445 LLSIIGTHRQWS
-457 RPANADFYA
+457 RQSSSDFYA
-466 AVRIGLGAEPAVDRL
+466 AVRIGLGTEPAVDRL
-481 LKPAVGGELA
+481 LKPSVGGELA
-491 GPQGAPQPHLEPV
+491 GPQAAPQPHLEPV

-529 TFPTIAVG
+529 TFPTIAIG
-537 GEPDGAAGLLTAM
+537 GDGDREGLLTAM

-560 DLLQIRVL
+560 DLLQLRVL
-568 TDNPEDPNWAW
+568 TDTPEDPRWSW
-579 LKWLPHVQHQTDT
+579 LKWLPHVQHQNDT
-592 DAAGPTRLVFTR
+592 DAAGATRLVFTR
-604 PDGLSDLTAR
+604 PDGLADLTAR
-614 GPHTPDATPS
+614 GPHTADSAPA

-633 SGGKAGFPV
+633 TGGKAGFPV

-651 TLGNHRGSAYR
+651 TLGNHRGSVYR
-662 IRVDADGTADDRLP
+662 IRVDPDGTADDKLP
-676 NQTFRLVTSV
+676 NQPFRLVTSQ
-686 SDRMSPEQATRV
+686 SDTMTAAQAGRI

-705 SITGTIIDKSVRV
+705 SITGTIIDKSTRV

-723 TEWHQLVGAQAIE
+723 TEWHQLVGAQTIE
-736 EVTPSRWRMF
+736 EVTPARWRMF
-746 TDTDRDRLRIPFGH
+746 SDTDRDRLKIPFGH
-760 ELKTGDIMYL
+760 ELKTGDIQYL

-800 LILSLAATHH
+800 LILSLVATHH

-997 GMEDPVKFHSVYTG
+997 GMEDPVKFKSIYTG
-1011 VNYVPTAP
+1011 EPYVPAAAQSENGDAAP
-1019 VQEDGE
+1019 RHAAASKV
-1025 VKPRSQGPDGLRIH
+1025 RIH
-1039 QFTAAPIFDTAVTS
+1039 QFTAAPIAEPVAQ

>member
-1 MRPDEGVLVS
+1 
-11 YENNNWLVTETG
+11 
-23 RHDIDLSD
+23 
-31 RALTSAVGIPV
+31 
-42 TSKATPISEGLFNAL
+42 
-57 PNAGPWR
+57 
-64 LPDIPRFG
+64 
-72 EPNTVGLPPNL
+72 
-83 VIGAVFKAL
+83 
-92 TEDGEQ
+92 
-98 HFVVLPDG
+98 
-106 VARIN
+106 
-111 GTTAAALRATNSFG
+111 
-125 LISPPSVE
+125 
-133 ASVVARIAEQ
+133 
-143 VFASPLPDEPLE
+143 
-155 ILLREDAPTLCW
+155 
-167 AWQREPGDQAPKTT
+167 
-181 VITGRHLPIA
+181 
-191 PSALTTGIDQI
+191 
-202 GGDATVYIDGGKYIR
+202 
-217 LQSPDPRY
+217 
-225 GESLYY
+225 
-231 IDPQGVRYGLPDE
+231 
-244 KTGGTLGLNAPVTAP
+244 
-259 WQVVSLLVDG
+259 
-269 PVLSKQAALVE
+269 
-280 HDTLPADPNPRK
+280 
-292 IADGN
+292 
-297 AAQTRDGQ
+297 
-305 HRRRRMTTKKFT
+305 MTTRKFT

-342 IPPSGIQKALPWV
+342 IPPSGIQKILPYV
-355 MGGGMLGMIV
+355 MGGGMLGMIA

-387 MATVGF
+387 MGTVGF
-393 MAGGGPGGKR
+393 MAGGGPGGKK

-430 AQVTFFNY
+430 AQVAFFNY

-445 LLSIIGTNRQWS
+445 LLSIIGGNRQWS
-457 RPANADFYA
+457 RTSNADFYA
-466 AVRIGLGAEPAVDRL
+466 AARIGTGTEAAVDRL
-481 LKPAVGGELA
+481 LKPNVGGELA
-491 GPQGAPQPHLEPV
+491 GPQAAPQAHLEPV

-537 GEPDGAAGLLTAM
+537 GDLAGAADLLRAM

-568 TDNPEDPNWAW
+568 TDNPEDPDWAW

-592 DAAGPTRLVFTR
+592 DAAGATRLVFTR

-614 GPHTPDATPS
+614 GPHTADSAPS
-624 GPYVVVIDL
+624 GPYVVVVDL
-633 SGGKAGFPV
+633 TGGRAGFPV

-651 TLGNHRGSAYR
+651 TLGNHRSAYR
-662 IRVDADGTADDRLP
+662 IRVDSGGTADDRLP
-676 NQTFRLVTSV
+676 NSNFRLVTSD
-686 SDRMSPEQATRV
+686 SDRMTPGQAGRI

-705 SITGTIIDKSVRV
+705 SITGTIIDKSTRV

-723 TEWHQLVGAQAIE
+723 TEWHQLVGAQTIE
-736 EVTPSRWRMF
+736 EVTPARWRMF
-746 TDTDRDRLRIPFGH
+746 SDLDRDRLRIPFGH
-760 ELKTGDIMYL
+760 ELKTGEIQYL

-850 SRMGEVLTGELDR
+850 SRMGEVLSGELDR

-915 NHPDFIALFDRI
+915 NHPDFIQLFDRI

-1011 VNYVPTAP
+1011 TNYVPTVVDSGTGDAAP
-1019 VQEDGE
+1019 KHAAQS
-1025 VKPRSQGPDGLRIH
+1025 PLRIRP
-1039 QFTAAPIFDTAVTS
+1039 FTAAPIAEAVVQ

>member
-1 MRPDEGVLVS
+1 
-11 YENNNWLVTETG
+11 
-23 RHDIDLSD
+23 
-31 RALTSAVGIPV
+31 
-42 TSKATPISEGLFNAL
+42 
-57 PNAGPWR
+57 
-64 LPDIPRFG
+64 
-72 EPNTVGLPPNL
+72 
-83 VIGAVFKAL
+83 
-92 TEDGEQ
+92 
-98 HFVVLPDG
+98 
-106 VARIN
+106 
-111 GTTAAALRATNSFG
+111 
-125 LISPPSVE
+125 
-133 ASVVARIAEQ
+133 
-143 VFASPLPDEPLE
+143 
-155 ILLREDAPTLCW
+155 
-167 AWQREPGDQAPKTT
+167 
-181 VITGRHLPIA
+181 
-191 PSALTTGIDQI
+191 
-202 GGDATVYIDGGKYIR
+202 
-217 LQSPDPRY
+217 
-225 GESLYY
+225 
-231 IDPQGVRYGLPDE
+231 
-244 KTGGTLGLNAPVTAP
+244 
-259 WQVVSLLVDG
+259 
-269 PVLSKQAALVE
+269 
-280 HDTLPADPNPRK
+280 
-292 IADGN
+292 
-297 AAQTRDGQ
+297 
-305 HRRRRMTTKKFT
+305 MTTKKFT

-327 PGEINVTPPDDLGVE
+327 PGEITVTPPDDLGVE
-342 IPPSGIQKALPWV
+342 IPPSGIQRALPWV
-355 MGGGMLGMIV
+355 MGGCMLGMIA
-365 IMIFTGI
+365 IMMFTGV

-393 MAGGGPGGKR
+393 MAGGGSGAKR

-412 EYLRYLA
+412 EYLRYLS

-438 HAPHPDD
+438 HAPHPED

-457 RPANADFYA
+457 RQANSEFFA
-466 AVRIGLGAEPAVDRL
+466 ATRIGLGSEPAVDRL
-481 LKPAVGGELA
+481 LKPSIGGDVNGLSGA
-491 GPQGAPQPHLEPV
+491 QAAPQPHLEPV

-517 LIHDCPKLVQLR
+517 LIHDCPKLLQLR
-529 TFPTIAVG
+529 TFPTIAIG
-537 GEPDGAAGLLTAM
+537 GDPGGSAGLLAAM

-560 DLLQIRVL
+560 DLLQLRVL
-568 TDNPEDPNWAW
+568 TDNPEDPDWSW
-579 LKWLPHVQHQTDT
+579 LKWLPHVQHQSDL
-592 DAAGPTRLVFTR
+592 DAAGPTRMVFTR

-614 GPHTPDATPS
+614 GPHTADSVPS

-633 SGGKAGFPV
+633 TGGRAGFPA
-642 DGRAGVTVI
+642 DGRAGVTVL
-651 TLGNHRGSAYR
+651 TLGNHNGSTYR
-662 IRVDADGTADDRLP
+662 IRVAADGTADDRLP
-676 NQTFRLVTSV
+676 NQPFRLVTNGT
-686 SDRMSPEQATRV
+686 DRLTAGQAGRI

-705 SITGTIIDKSVRV
+705 SITGAIIDKNVRV

-723 TEWHQLVGAQAIE
+723 TEWHQLVGAQTVE
-736 EVTPSRWRMF
+736 EVTPARWRMF
-746 TDTDRDRLRIPFGH
+746 ADTDRDRLKIPFGH
-760 ELKTGDIMYL
+760 ELRTGDIEYL

-863 RQSILRQAGIQ
+863 RQSILRQAGMQ

-997 GMEDPVKFHSVYTG
+997 GMEDPVKFQSVYTG
-1011 VNYVPTAP
+1011 NPYVPATA

-1025 VKPRSQGPDGLRIH
+1025 VKPRQSNRNRVRIH
-1039 QFTAAPIFDTAVTS
+1039 KFTATPIFDTAVNS

>member
-1 MRPDEGVLVS
+1 
-11 YENNNWLVTETG
+11 
-23 RHDIDLSD
+23 
-31 RALTSAVGIPV
+31 
-42 TSKATPISEGLFNAL
+42 
-57 PNAGPWR
+57 
-64 LPDIPRFG
+64 
-72 EPNTVGLPPNL
+72 
-83 VIGAVFKAL
+83 
-92 TEDGEQ
+92 
-98 HFVVLPDG
+98 
-106 VARIN
+106 
-111 GTTAAALRATNSFG
+111 
-125 LISPPSVE
+125 
-133 ASVVARIAEQ
+133 
-143 VFASPLPDEPLE
+143 
-155 ILLREDAPTLCW
+155 
-167 AWQREPGDQAPKTT
+167 
-181 VITGRHLPIA
+181 
-191 PSALTTGIDQI
+191 
-202 GGDATVYIDGGKYIR
+202 
-217 LQSPDPRY
+217 
-225 GESLYY
+225 
-231 IDPQGVRYGLPDE
+231 
-244 KTGGTLGLNAPVTAP
+244 
-259 WQVVSLLVDG
+259 
-269 PVLSKQAALVE
+269 
-280 HDTLPADPNPRK
+280 
-292 IADGN
+292 
-297 AAQTRDGQ
+297 
-305 HRRRRMTTKKFT
+305 MTTRKFT

-342 IPPSGIQKALPWV
+342 IPPSGIQKILPYV
-355 MGGGMLGMIV
+355 MGGGMLGMIA

-387 MATVGF
+387 MGTVGF
-393 MAGGGPGGKR
+393 MAGGGPGGKK

-425 TSSAA
+425 TSSAS
-430 AQVTFFNY
+430 AQVAFFNY

-445 LLSIIGTNRQWS
+445 LLSIIGSNRQWS
-457 RPANADFYA
+457 RTSNADFYA
-466 AVRIGLGAEPAVDRL
+466 AARIGTGTEAAVDRL
-481 LKPAVGGELA
+481 LKPNVGGELA
-491 GPQGAPQPHLEPV
+491 GPHAAPQPHLEPV

-529 TFPTIAVG
+529 TFPTIALG
-537 GEPDGAAGLLTAM
+537 GDPAGAADLLRAM

-568 TDNPEDPNWAW
+568 TDNPEDPEWAW
-579 LKWLPHVQHQTDT
+579 MKWLPHVQHQTDT
-592 DAAGPTRLVFTR
+592 DAAGATRLVFTR

-614 GPHTPDATPS
+614 GPHTADSAPS
-624 GPYVVVIDL
+624 GPYVVVVDL
-633 SGGKAGFPV
+633 TGGRAGFPV
-642 DGRAGVTVI
+642 DGRAGVTVL
-651 TLGNHRGSAYR
+651 TLGNHRSAYR
-662 IRVDADGTADDRLP
+662 IRVDQDGTADDRLP
-676 NQTFRLVTSV
+676 NLNFRRVTSD
-686 SDRMSPEQATRV
+686 SDRMTPGQAGRI

-705 SITGTIIDKSVRV
+705 SITGTIIDKSTRV

-723 TEWHQLVGAQAIE
+723 TEWHQLVGAQTVE
-736 EVTPSRWRMF
+736 EVTPGRWRMF
-746 TDTDRDRLRIPFGH
+746 SDLDRDRLRIPFGH
-760 ELKTGDIMYL
+760 ELKTGEIQYL

-850 SRMGEVLTGELDR
+850 SRMGEVLSGELDR

-915 NHPDFIALFDRI
+915 NHPDFIQLFDRI

-997 GMEDPVKFHSVYTG
+997 GMEDPVKFHSVFTG
-1011 VNYVPTAP
+1011 TNYVPTVLDADDGDSAP
-1019 VQEDGE
+1019 RHTAQS
-1025 VKPRSQGPDGLRIH
+1025 PLRIRP
-1039 QFTAAPIFDTAVTS
+1039 FTAAPIAAGVET